1 MMGKEDGKDLLRIAA
16 QELAR
21 VLAVV
26 MASMTGLW
34 FFAEP
39 RAERFVDEIVE
50 SKKFASADALEELK
64 VKLTRAEDDREAL
77 GRTMTGLQTQLNS
90 IEQLSRETRSMLAQ
104 MLLMGRGQP
113 PKP

>member
-1 MMGKEDGKDLLRIAA
+1 VLLKAAKALRYIDVSALYSEIDEVRQFKETYAKLID
-16 QELAR
+16 Q
-21 VLAVV
+21 V
-26 MASMTGLW
+26 
-34 FFAEP
+34 AEICEP
-39 RAERFVDEIVE
+39 SAIDETL
-50 SKKFASADALEELK
+50 KELK

-77 GRTMTGLQTQLNS
+77 GRTMTGLQTQLNN